1 MHTAISQLL
10 ESSAC
15 RSSTKP
21 ALITQERTLTFAEL
35 NNLSTY
41 FSAGLSAMGVQ
52 AGHRVVLWLGNG
64 WRWVVAYYGILRLGA
79 VVTPANVLLTPPELW
94 HIMGD
99 CKSHTLIA
107 RSKDISREDTA
118 VAAKVIT
125 VGESNALTEQSF
137 DEVLKIGA
145 RAVHEW
151 TQPHIDGGSV
161 SSIFYTSGTTGYPK
175 GAMLTHESVLFN
187 AKMTSRTHGLTS
199 NDTIVS
205 PLPCAHVYGNVVLN
219 SSIAS
224 GATLVLLPR
233 VDDAGILEAIRRFKA
248 TILEGVP
255 AMYLALLS
263 GKDSC
268 RVDCRSLRFCA
279 VGGQGMAVEKMR
291 EVEMQFGCRLIELW
305 GMTELAGLGATHRVD
320 APAHLGSI
328 GIPFSRT
335 ETRIVDPDDPTRDVA
350 LGQVGELLIRGPHV
364 MKGYLNQPTE
374 TARVLDLDGWLRSG
388 DLVRQ
393 DTDGYLYLVDR
404 IKDVIL
410 SGGYTVYPAEIER
423 VVAQLPTVSAA
434 VVLPVPDELRGQVA
448 RLLVVL
454 RPGATCAAEDILSH
468 CRRMLASY
476 KVPRVVE
483 FVPDLPTSCTG
494 KVVRHKEFT
503 ADLRPH

>member
-1 MHTAISQLL
+1 MNTAVAQLL

-15 RSSTKP
+15 RSAAKP

-35 NNLSTY
+35 NNLSTC
-41 FSAGLSAMGVQ
+41 FSAGLLAMGVQ
-52 AGHRVVLWLGNG
+52 AGDRVALWLGNG

-79 VVTPANVLLTPPELW
+79 IVTPANVLLAPSEVW
-94 HIMGD
+94 HMMGD

-118 VAAKVIT
+118 IASKVIT
-125 VGESNALTEQSF
+125 VGESNALTDQSF

-145 RAVHEW
+145 GAVHKW
-151 TQPHIDGGSV
+151 TQPQIDGGSV
-161 SSIFYTSGTTGYPK
+161 CSIFYTSGTTGYPK

-187 AKMTSRTHGLTS
+187 AKMTSRMQGLNS
-199 NDTIVS
+199 SDTIVS

-219 SSIAS
+219 SSIAR

-233 VDDAGILEAIRRFKA
+233 VDDAGILEAIRCFNA

-255 AMYLALLS
+255 AMYLALLG
-263 GKDSC
+263 GKDVD
-268 RVDCRSLRFCA
+268 RVPFGTLRFCA

-305 GMTELAGLGATHRVD
+305 GMTEIAGLGATHPVD
-320 APAHLGSI
+320 APPHLGSI

-335 ETRIVDPDDPTRDVA
+335 QTRIADPDDPSRDVA

-364 MKGYLNQPTE
+364 MKGYLNKPIE
-374 TARVLDLDGWLRSG
+374 TAQVLDSDGWLKSG

-393 DTDGYLYLVDR
+393 GDDGYLYLVDR

-434 VVLPVPDELRGQVA
+434 VALPVQDELRGQVA

-454 RPGATCAAEDILSH
+454 RPGATCGAEDILSH

-476 KVPRVVE
+476 KVPRIVE
-483 FVPDLPTSCTG
+483 FVPNLPTSCTG
-494 KVVRHKEFT
+494 KVVRNKEFR